1 MTWAVISNFKVTY
14 FAYLVLKMPDKV
26 VIIAPFSHTK
36 KISSVR
42 NNSYDLHVPVC
53 NRFWGCQWQGKRQ
66 WAWLTLENKKEISI
80 RCKSEITEQKVN
92 FYKYI
97 QIFFNTWLD
106 DKKNNNNKKAT
117 KLPNFYFKLHQIIT
131 SSNQSL
137 ILKYVILLV
146 SWESQYHKQFFFGR
160 NIISICSICA
170 MTWARCDC

>member
-26 VIIAPFSHTK
+26 EIIAPFSHTK

-66 WAWLTLENKKEISI
+66 WAWLTLENKEEISII

-106 DKKNNNNKKAT
+106 DKKKKAT
-117 KLPNFYFKLHQIIT
+117 KLPNFYFKLLHQIIT

-146 SWESQYHKQFFFGR
+146 SWESQYHKHLI
-160 NIISICSICA
+160 N
-170 MTWARCDC
+170 TCDDMGTLWLSMFWKQVV

>member
-26 VIIAPFSHTK
+26 EIIAPFSHTK

-66 WAWLTLENKKEISI
+66 WAWLTLENKEEISII
-80 RCKSEITEQKVN
+80 RCKSEITEQKVD

-106 DKKNNNNKKAT
+106 DKKIKKIKKSNKAA
-117 KLPNFYFKLHQIIT
+117 
-131 SSNQSL
+131 
-137 ILKYVILLV
+137 
-146 SWESQYHKQFFFGR
+146 QFLF
-160 NIISICSICA
+160 
-170 MTWARCDC
+170 